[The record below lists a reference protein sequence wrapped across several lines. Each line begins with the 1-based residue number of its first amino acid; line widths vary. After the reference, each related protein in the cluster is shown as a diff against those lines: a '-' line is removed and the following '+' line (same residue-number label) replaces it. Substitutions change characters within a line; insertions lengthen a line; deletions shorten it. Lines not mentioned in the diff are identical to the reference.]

1 MSDIKGV
8 SFFLQVDRSGAYA
21 ARWIA
26 KSLVAAKLCR
36 RALVQV
42 SYAIGIAQP
51 LSITVFSYGTSKK
64 SEDELLK
71 IVRENFDLRPGM
83 IVKWVTLFVLLV

>member
-1 MSDIKGV
+1 MPLFNIRP
-8 SFFLQVDRSGAYA
+8 FFFQVDRSGAYA

-42 SYAIGIAQP
+42 SYAIGIAEP

-71 IVRENFDLRPGM
+71 IVKDNFDLRPGM
-83 IVKWVTLFVLLV
+83 IVK